1 MNPHKILTQ
10 MCFKKTTFHKPG
22 YNKETY
28 ESMMMPDDVEIKS
41 EIKNGKQVRVEVKK
55 VHPKSDSFWTL
66 KYNDNYTFWCL
77 VKNHQ
82 INKIWLENKSGKS
95 LGKSRMFHYGGR
107 QEDERLK
114 LVFDAYNHDHSP
126 ILGKDQILNLLPKE
140 VKRNFLL
147 DQLFGS

>member
-10 MCFKKTTFHKPG
+10 MGFKKTVFHKPG
-22 YNKETY
+22 YDRVTY
-28 ESMMMPDDVEIKS
+28 ESMMMPDDVEIKY

-55 VHPKSDSFWTL
+55 IHPKSDSFWTL

-82 INKIWLENKSGKS
+82 INKIWLEDKSGKS
-95 LGKSRMFHYGGR
+95 LGKNRMLYYSVK

-114 LVFDAYNHDHSP
+114 LVFDAYNRDHSP
-126 ILGKDQILNLLPKE
+126 ILGKDQIMNLLPKE

>member
-10 MCFKKTTFHKPG
+10 MGFKKTVFHKPG
-22 YNKETY
+22 YDRVTY
-28 ESMMMPDDVEIKS
+28 ESMMMPDDVEIKY
-41 EIKNGKQVRVEVKK
+41 EIKNGKQVGVEVKK
-55 VHPKSDSFWTL
+55 IHPKSDSFWTL

-95 LGKSRMFHYGGR
+95 LGKRTLHYGGR

-114 LVFDAYNHDHSP
+114 LVFDAYNRDHNP

>member
-10 MCFKKTTFHKPG
+10 MGFKKTVFHKPG
-22 YNKETY
+22 YDQMTY
-28 ESMMMPDDVEIKS
+28 ESMMMPDDVEIKW

-55 VHPKSDSFWTL
+55 IHPKSDSFWSL

-95 LGKSRMFHYGGR
+95 LGKSRTFYYSGK
-107 QEDERLK
+107 QDDERLK
-114 LVFDAYNHDHSP
+114 LVFNVFDRDQNP
-126 ILGKDQILNLLPKE
+126 LQGKNQILNLLPTE
-140 VKRNFLL
+140 IKRDFLL
-147 DQLFGS
+147 EQLFGI

>member
-1 MNPHKILTQ
+1 MG
-10 MCFKKTTFHKPG
+10 FKKTVFHKPG
-22 YNKETY
+22 YDRVTY
-28 ESMMMPDDVEIKS
+28 ESMMMSDDVEIKY
-41 EIKNGKQVRVEVKK
+41 EIKNGKQVGVEVKK
-55 VHPKSDSFWTL
+55 IHPKSDSFWTL

-95 LGKSRMFHYGGR
+95 LGKRTFHYGGR

-114 LVFDAYNHDHSP
+114 LVFDAYNRDHNP

>member
-10 MCFKKTTFHKPG
+10 MGFKKTVFHKPG
-22 YNKETY
+22 YDRVTY
-28 ESMMMPDDVEIKS
+28 ESMMMSDDVEIKY
-41 EIKNGKQVRVEVKK
+41 EIKNGKQVGVEVKK
-55 VHPKSDSFWTL
+55 IHPKSDSFWTL

-95 LGKSRMFHYGGR
+95 LGKRTFHYGGR

-114 LVFDAYNHDHSP
+114 LVFDAYNRDHNP

>member
-1 MNPHKILTQ
+1 MG
-10 MCFKKTTFHKPG
+10 FKKTVFHKPG
-22 YNKETY
+22 YDRVTY
-28 ESMMMPDDVEIKS
+28 ESMMMPDDVEIKY
-41 EIKNGKQVRVEVKK
+41 EIKNGKQVGVEVKK
-55 VHPKSDSFWTL
+55 IHPKSDSFWTL

-95 LGKSRMFHYGGR
+95 LGKRTFHYGGR

-114 LVFDAYNHDHSP
+114 LVFDAYNRDHNP